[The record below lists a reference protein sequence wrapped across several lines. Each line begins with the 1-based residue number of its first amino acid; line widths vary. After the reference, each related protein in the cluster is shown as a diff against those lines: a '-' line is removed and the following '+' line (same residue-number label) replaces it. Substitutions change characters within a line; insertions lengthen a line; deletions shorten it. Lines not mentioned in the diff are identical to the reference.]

1 MVLGLWKC
9 AVAHIERGK
18 LVKGE
23 SYLLDEERRIE
34 GVPTGGIYK
43 YLGIEQVFDPN
54 HMTIRE
60 RVTKVFMKRLHQI

>member
-1 MVLGLWKC
+1 
-9 AVAHIERGK
+9 
-18 LVKGE
+18 
-23 SYLLDEERRIE
+23 
-34 GVPTGGIYK
+34 VPTGGIYK